1 MEIKQF
7 TAENRTRLNELI
19 LSLFLE
25 NAKLSTKFGVQ
36 TVNVSN
42 VFHELTLPT
51 LKDLLSTV
59 KKTISNLEP
68 VDDEW
73 VVKDEA
79 KDKQRKM
86 LENWAELLNLTI
98 GFRLNKEKEE
108 NDAAELALEIE
119 RAEKKLAQL
128 KLKNENAEDV
138 QKRLD
143 DLKAKQGK

>member
-1 MEIKQF
+1 MEIKPF
-7 TAENRTRLNELI
+7 SAENRTRLNELI

-36 TVNVSN
+36 TVNVST

-51 LKDLLSTV
+51 LRELLSTE

-79 KDKQRKM
+79 KDKQRKT

-108 NDAAELALEIE
+108 NEAAELALEIE
-119 RAEKKLAQL
+119 RAEKKRAQL
-128 KLKNENAEDV
+128 KFKNESVEDV
-138 QKRLD
+138 EKRLAE
-143 DLKAKQGK
+143 LKAKQRN